1 MEYAWNFELETT
13 DSPLEATV
21 TTVYWRLIGVKEDI
35 SSSVYG
41 SVSLEEPVPSTFVE
55 FEDLTEQVVK
65 SWCLD
70 NMEQT
75 EDELKEKLKT
85 EVDSQ
90 INPVSVMRQVP
101 WANQ

>member
-1 MEYAWNFELETT
+1 MEYSWNFELETT
-13 DSPLEATV
+13 NTPLEATV
-21 TTVYWRLIGVKEDI
+21 TTVHWRLTGVKEDI

-41 SVSLEEPVPSTFVE
+41 SVSLDEPVSSTFVE

-85 EVDSQ
+85 EVDSK
-90 INPVSVMRQVP
+90 INPISVIRQAP
-101 WANQ
+101 WVNQ

>member
-21 TTVYWRLIGVKEDI
+21 TTVHWRLIGVKEDI

-41 SVSLEEPVPSTFVE
+41 SVSLDEPVSSTFVE

-65 SWCLD
+65 SWCVD

-85 EVDSQ
+85 EVDSK
-90 INPVSVMRQVP
+90 INPISVIRQAP
-101 WANQ
+101 WAN

>member
-1 MEYAWNFELETT
+1 MEYAWKFELETT

-35 SSSVYG
+35 SSFVYG
-41 SVSLEEPVPSTFVE
+41 SVSLDEPVSSMFVE

-65 SWCLD
+65 SWCLN

-75 EDELKEKLKT
+75 EDQLKEKL
-85 EVDSQ
+85 EIEIDSK
-90 INPVSVMRQVP
+90 INPVSVIRQVP
-101 WANQ
+101 WTGQ